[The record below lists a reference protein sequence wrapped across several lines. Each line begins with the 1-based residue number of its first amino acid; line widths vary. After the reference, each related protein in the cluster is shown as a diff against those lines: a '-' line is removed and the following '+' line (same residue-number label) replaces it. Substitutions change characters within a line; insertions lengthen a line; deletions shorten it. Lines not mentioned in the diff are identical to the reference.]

1 MSNETKTAAVQP
13 AAPAKEK
20 KPSVVDTFLKGCARG
35 FKVGIENITPAMI
48 LG

>member
-20 KPSVVDTFLKGCARG
+20 KPSVEIGRAHV
-35 FKVGIENITPAMI
+35 
-48 LG
+48 